1 MPQPTLRVIP
11 LGGLGEIGKN
21 MMAIECGDDIVVVD
35 CGLMFPEEEM
45 LGVDL
50 VIPDISYLLE
60 HREKLRGILITHGH
74 EDHIGALP
82 YLLPSLRT
90 PVYSTRLTHGLIAVR
105 LKERRALDGAEL
117 HIVEPG
123 QEVVLGGI
131 RAEFFRVAHSIP
143 DATGIALHTPAG
155 TVVHTGDFKFD
166 HTPVDG
172 RPTDLAKL
180 AQLGSE
186 GVLLLL
192 SDSTYAEVPGYTQS
206 EQVVGDA
213 LHRIIGEAPGRVVVA
228 CFASL
233 ISRVQQVIDA
243 AIAWNR
249 KVLVVGRS
257 MQDNVNMAQE
267 LGYLYAPENLLIGP
281 EELRRLP
288 PNKVVVVATG
298 SQGEPTSALARMAN
312 RDHRFIRI
320 QAGDTVVL
328 SASPI
333 PGNEELVARTVD
345 NLFRLGARVLYSQ
358 IAQVHVHGHGA
369 QEELKLML
377 SLVRP
382 QYFVPV
388 HGEYRH
394 LVHHRELAKA
404 VGVAERNCFLLVD
417 GDVLEIGEG
426 GGEIVG
432 KVPADYVYVDGLGDV
447 GNEVLR
453 DRKRLSQ
460 DGILVVI
467 LAVDQGTGALA
478 SRPEIVQRG
487 FIEPGES
494 EALLERAK
502 DLIQQTVFKGET
514 VKVEWSVLSTTVRET
529 VGKFLYDQT
538 RRRPLILPVTIEV

>member
-82 YLLPSLRT
+82 YLLPSLRA

-447 GNEVLR
+447 GTEVLR

-467 LAVDQGTGALA
+467 LAVDQDTGALA

>member
-82 YLLPSLRT
+82 YLLPSLRA

-394 LVHHRELAKA
+394 LVHHRELAKD

-426 GGEIVG
+426 GG
-432 KVPADYVYVDGLGDV
+432 
-447 GNEVLR
+447 
-453 DRKRLSQ
+453 
-460 DGILVVI
+460 
-467 LAVDQGTGALA
+467 
-478 SRPEIVQRG
+478 
-487 FIEPGES
+487 
-494 EALLERAK
+494 
-502 DLIQQTVFKGET
+502 
-514 VKVEWSVLSTTVRET
+514 
-529 VGKFLYDQT
+529 
-538 RRRPLILPVTIEV
+538 

>member
-1 MPQPTLRVIP
+1 
-11 LGGLGEIGKN
+11 

-60 HREKLRGILITHGH
+60 HREKLRGILITHWH

-82 YLLPSLRT
+82 YLLPSLRA

-447 GNEVLR
+447 GTEVLR